1 MNKGLKLKYI
11 ILFSGYN
18 QRAVIAFLR
27 TLTQN
32 HVDNYIIF
40 AASEKDSILKTEYRS
55 RVFVIRKNKVL
66 DYKEIESYINDAKLK
81 LGFEKFVIPPTTEAL
96 NRFLIEYEKKFNLIG
111 YITSLVSKRL
121 YELVSDKLKFSE
133 LCFEQNI
140 LIPERIQFPQ
150 VFREEFVAKPLTY
163 YDKEGRVFSPILI
176 ETKNDFRIF
185 DKNYPKESFYY
196 QRYIHGRSIYL
207 LYYFP
212 LNSKNL
218 QILKFSQ
225 ENFMQQPYG
234 KSILVAKPSDYHLK
248 NISDQFE
255 MLFQRVGYTGFV
267 MVELRVDGEK
277 PYMIE
282 ANPRFWG
289 PSQLFVDAG
298 CNFFEVYLN
307 DYKFINKKIDTNNI
321 NMDVKYFWHSG
332 TVSKEAV
339 KNCFFNDYR
348 QEYLEEFSELVQW
361 DIYKR
366 EDTNQLFL
374 EYE

>member
-66 DYKEIESYINDAKLK
+66 DYNEIESYIHDAKLK
-81 LGFEKFVIPPTTEAL
+81 LGFEKFLIPPTTEAL
-96 NRFLIEYEKKFNLIG
+96 NRFLIEYEEKFNLTG
-111 YITSLVSKRL
+111 YISSLVSKRL

-196 QRYIHGRSIYL
+196 QRYIHGRSHME
-207 LYYFP
+207 
-212 LNSKNL
+212 S
-218 QILKFSQ
+218 
-225 ENFMQQPYG
+225 
-234 KSILVAKPSDYHLK
+234 
-248 NISDQFE
+248 
-255 MLFQRVGYTGFV
+255 LF
-267 MVELRVDGEK
+267 
-277 PYMIE
+277 
-282 ANPRFWG
+282 
-289 PSQLFVDAG
+289 
-298 CNFFEVYLN
+298 
-307 DYKFINKKIDTNNI
+307 
-321 NMDVKYFWHSG
+321 
-332 TVSKEAV
+332 
-339 KNCFFNDYR
+339 
-348 QEYLEEFSELVQW
+348 
-361 DIYKR
+361 
-366 EDTNQLFL
+366 
-374 EYE
+374 